1 MAPMHDSEPTV
12 ELMFGIF
19 RLQLSRFTGIRE
31 TRRRSTNRRETFTD
45 RIHKGISR
53 IQIRIESF
61 M

>member
-19 RLQLSRFTGIRE
+19 RLRLGKLTDMGG
-31 TRRRSTNRRETFTD
+31 TRRRNTNHRETFTD
-45 RIHKGISR
+45 PTHKGISR

>member
-12 ELMFGIF
+12 ELTFGIF
-19 RLQLSRFTGIRE
+19 RLQLGKCMGIRE
-31 TRRRSTNRRETFTD
+31 TRRRNTNRWEIFTD
-45 RIHKGISR
+45 RTHKGINR

>member
-12 ELMFGIF
+12 KLTFGIL
-19 RLQLSRFTGIRE
+19 RLQLGKCTGIRE
-31 TRRRSTNRRETFTD
+31 TRRRNTNRLETFTD
-45 RIHKGISR
+45 RIHKGVSR

>member
-12 ELMFGIF
+12 ELTFGIS
-19 RLQLSRFTGIRE
+19 RLQLGRFSGIRE
-31 TRRRSTNRRETFTD
+31 TRRRSTNRPETFTD

-61 M
+61 L

>member
-12 ELMFGIF
+12 ALTFGIF
-19 RLQLSRFTGIRE
+19 RLQLGKFTGIRE
-31 TRRRSTNRRETFTD
+31 TRRRNTSRRETFTD
-45 RIHKGISR
+45 RIHKGISH